1 MSTDSKTSRVV
12 LPSIEEFYPEH
23 LLKLPHNAINHAGHP
38 ALRGHTT
45 IANGRLFHTNTDP
58 VSHPLPTPII
68 SRGPSLSPN
77 LVPGGESPRYSRF
90 CDRVSQSPFTSHLP
104 RPGPLCHP
112 SDDRYPSSPPF
123 PATYSHGRTLR
134 EHEKRHACAVCG
146 RAFNRPSSLAIH
158 ENTHTGAQPYEC
170 PFPGC
175 GRKFNVN
182 SNMRR
187 HFRNHTSPSRQ
198 TAASPYTY
206 PLTTVPRPLPT
217 GAHYNTMRSR
227 QDTQQGLRPRAWTV
241 ATSSS
246 SAYTDSSDE
255 DELSHDVRSHPV
267 LDYRLEA
274 TMKEATAR
282 MDHLRLRSCSSPGLR
297 PAHIFH
303 RSVYPPPPP
312 TANDAP
318 STITSGPGSD

>member
-1 MSTDSKTSRVV
+1 MCGMRQSVQ
-12 LPSIEEFYPEH
+12 PPEQPGYP
-23 LLKLPHNAINHAGHP
+23 
-38 ALRGHTT
+38 
-45 IANGRLFHTNTDP
+45 
-58 VSHPLPTPII
+58 
-68 SRGPSLSPN
+68 
-77 LVPGGESPRYSRF
+77 
-90 CDRVSQSPFTSHLP
+90 
-104 RPGPLCHP
+104 
-112 SDDRYPSSPPF
+112 
-123 PATYSHGRTLR
+123 R
-134 EHEKRHACAVCG
+134 EHSYRCTTYVGVVCFIILAETDKRAG
-146 RAFNRPSSLAIH
+146 LA
-158 ENTHTGAQPYEC
+158 YEC